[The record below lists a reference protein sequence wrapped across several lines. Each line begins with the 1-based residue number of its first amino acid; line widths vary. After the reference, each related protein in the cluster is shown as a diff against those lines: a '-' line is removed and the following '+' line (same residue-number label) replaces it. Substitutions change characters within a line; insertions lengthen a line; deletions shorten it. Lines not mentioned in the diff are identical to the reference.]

1 MIIETLPVGPLQSNC
16 YILGCEM
23 SRLGW
28 VIDPG
33 DEAHK
38 IVALLDK
45 LRLTLD
51 SIFCTHAHLDHVAGL
66 ADLKRSRPAP
76 VWMHE
81 EDRPLF
87 QNLAQQAAWIGLD
100 APEQVEV
107 EKWLNGGE
115 TVTLGEISGQVL
127 HTPGHSPGSCSLL
140 IGGHSPVLFSGDTLF
155 RESIGR
161 TDLWGGSYETL
172 INSMVQKILPLP
184 GILRIYPGHGP
195 STTLNHEKEY
205 NPFIQE
211 MTI

>member
-1 MIIETLPVGPLQSNC
+1 
-16 YILGCEM
+16 
-23 SRLGW
+23 

-33 DEAHK
+33 DEAPR

-45 LRLTLD
+45 HGLTLN

-66 ADLKRSRPAP
+66 ADLKRIRPAR

-81 EDRPLF
+81 KDLPLF

-100 APEQVEV
+100 TPEPVEI
-107 EKWLNGGE
+107 ENWLNGGE
-115 TVTLGEISGQVL
+115 AVTLGELTGQVL

-140 IGGHSPVLFSGDTLF
+140 IDGDTPCLFSGDTLF

-172 INSMVQKILPLP
+172 IHSMAQKILPLP
-184 GILRIYPGHGP
+184 GSLCIYPGHGP

-205 NPFIQE
+205 NPFIHNRN
-211 MTI
+211 I